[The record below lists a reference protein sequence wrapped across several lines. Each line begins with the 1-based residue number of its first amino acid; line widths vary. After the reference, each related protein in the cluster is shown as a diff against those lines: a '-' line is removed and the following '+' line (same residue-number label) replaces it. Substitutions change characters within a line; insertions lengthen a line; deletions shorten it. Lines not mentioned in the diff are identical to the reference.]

1 MSQAMKI
8 TVGRFDAATG
18 TVPVTFE
25 QATETGTKRHA
36 RSVNAVIG
44 EDGRHD
50 RAATLA
56 RVNEVAEGV
65 ANKFALGL
73 LGADVS
79 TGNEAEG

>member
-25 QATETGTKRHA
+25 QATEAGIKSHA

-44 EDGRHD
+44 EDGKHD
-50 RAATLA
+50 RAATTA
-56 RVNEVAEGV
+56 RVEEVAAGV

-73 LGADVS
+73 LGSDK
-79 TGNEAEG
+79 AEG